1 MIVFLLILAIIVLYY
16 YCNHKFLETFEDTS
30 VNLDDIVNDPDKTSN
45 FIDEKIGNV
54 YKKNV
59 DLNYYKNLNRV
70 SETGHVLDKIVS
82 NLSKKDIDK
91 LSNIFTNEVA
101 PILGK
106 LQKKIKIGDIKIPTN
121 RIPDKCSTKDNY
133 ILPELDL
140 DKIQNMKLKKFSK
153 LKPKK
158 NKIYEHNHEHG
169 HDEHHDHEHFK
180 NYSRF

>member
-1 MIVFLLILAIIVLYY
+1 MIIILVILAVIVLYNY
-16 YCNHKFLETFEDTS
+16 YNHKFLETFEDTH

-59 DLNYYKNLNRV
+59 DLNYYKNLKSA
-70 SETGHVLDKIVS
+70 SETGHILDKIVS
-82 NLSKKDIDK
+82 NLSKKDINK
-91 LSNIFTNEVA
+91 LQSVFTNEIA

-106 LQKKIKIGDIKIPTN
+106 LQKKIKIGDVKLPTN
-121 RIPDKCSTKDNY
+121 RIPDKCSTKDKY
-133 ILPELDL
+133 ILPELNL

-153 LKPKK
+153 SKTKK
-158 NKIYEHNHEHG
+158 QQNYEHTHEHG

-180 NYSRF
+180 NYSIF